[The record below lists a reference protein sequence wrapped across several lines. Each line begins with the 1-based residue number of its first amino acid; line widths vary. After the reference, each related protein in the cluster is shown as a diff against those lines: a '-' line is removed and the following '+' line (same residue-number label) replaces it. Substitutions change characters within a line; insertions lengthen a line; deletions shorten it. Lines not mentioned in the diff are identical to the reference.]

1 MFPRLITLTLTP
13 DTAWLCLLLCTL
25 CPSQALHLPVTSD
38 LPTVSLT
45 SNLALPQDLCP
56 CHSVCLR
63 GIGTACF
70 LLSFRLL
77 SLSPSRQGLHW
88 LGIYTPSLST
98 SLRSLLPK
106 HLFQCAHRVFCLFI
120 VHCLSPPGNCK
131 LHVGRN
137 FYLSCPLL
145 CLEWFLK
152 HNEYSYYYT
161 Y

>member
-1 MFPRLITLTLTP
+1 MSPCPGLVFPRLITLTLTP

-77 SLSPSRQGLHW
+77 SLSPSRRGLHW
-88 LGIYTPSLST
+88 LGIYTPSLSPRHCVASFLSIYSNVYT
-98 SLRSLLPK
+98 EYFAYILFTVCLLQAIASSMWEGIFISL
-106 HLFQCAHRVFCLFI
+106 
-120 VHCLSPPGNCK
+120 VHCSAWNG
-131 LHVGRN
+131 
-137 FYLSCPLL
+137 F
-145 CLEWFLK
+145 
-152 HNEYSYYYT
+152 
-161 Y
+161 